1 MKRFVIANLLV
12 AALLLFG
19 CAQKQVKPAEA
30 PTATKT
36 ATKAAPPAAEKVAE
50 PAKSAKTS
58 LEMVTLA
65 VDGMT

>member
-1 MKRFVIANLLV
+1 MKKFAIVNLLV
-12 AALLLFG
+12 AVLLVFG

-50 PAKSAKTS
+50 PAKSVKTS
-58 LEMVTLA
+58 IETVTLA